1 MNSDNMFQRFGPAYR
16 WLVTLTVM
24 TGTMALGLASSIP
37 ALSAAA
43 LRAVPTDKLAR
54 GTSSSNFFLTLGGG
68 FGVTLLTAFFQHR
81 TRFHGEA
88 IVATQTPANKMTLEL
103 LDGIQQLLAGTG
115 MTDLAQARGA
125 LDYLSQVVLAQ
136 LKVLTSF
143 NLHLSHSKAELKKR
157 IHSEWTS
164 NQTEQGCLCLDMTK
178 VPSTNIHYLHQK
190 T

>member
-1 MNSDNMFQRFGPAYR
+1 MFAYTAVNR
-16 WLVTLTVM
+16 V
-24 TGTMALGLASSIP
+24 GLSVAIP

-88 IVATQTPANKMTLEL
+88 IVATQTPANKTTLEL

-136 LKVLTSF
+136 
-143 NLHLSHSKAELKKR
+143 A
-157 IHSEWTS
+157 
-164 NQTEQGCLCLDMTK
+164 
-178 VPSTNIHYLHQK
+178 STLGFKDTFLAIAVVTLLAVGPAWLIGHAAPNRQ
-190 T
+190 